1 MESPSRS
8 AFLFGRATD
17 LALFGGSALLAMGL
31 LAAGRLTGD
40 LNGDAPRWE
49 RLVLAGQSQGGGM
62 AAFIAQTRRV
72 AGVIMF
78 SGG

>member
-1 MESPSRS
+1 VNRRPAWWPIDPEEAIVPRLTRLLQHL
-8 AFLFGRATD
+8 ARTD
-17 LALFGGSALLAMGL
+17 
-31 LAAGRLTGD
+31 AAGRWD
-40 LNGDAPRWE
+40 QYLNGDAPRWE

>member
-1 MESPSRS
+1 MPRLTRLLQHL
-8 AFLFGRATD
+8 ARTD
-17 LALFGGSALLAMGL
+17 
-31 LAAGRLTGD
+31 AAGRWD
-40 LNGDAPRWE
+40 QYLNGDAPRW
-49 RLVLAGQSQGGGM
+49 AYAIGGM